1 MIMGDDKR
9 NSLASVILS
18 KMKEGKVRDQELAP
32 SESMGDDEDMDG
44 LRTAMEDLLQ
54 AISDKD
60 PQGMAMALKAAMQF
74 CDPDDE
80 PDEESK

>member
-1 MIMGDDKR
+1 MIMGDTKR

-18 KMKEGKVRDQELAP
+18 KMKDGKVRDQELAP
-32 SESMGDDEDMDG
+32 TINVSDNEEMDG

-60 PQGMAMALKAAMQF
+60 PAGMAMAFKAAMQL
-74 CDPDDE
+74 CDSPDDE
-80 PDEESK
+80 EQEK